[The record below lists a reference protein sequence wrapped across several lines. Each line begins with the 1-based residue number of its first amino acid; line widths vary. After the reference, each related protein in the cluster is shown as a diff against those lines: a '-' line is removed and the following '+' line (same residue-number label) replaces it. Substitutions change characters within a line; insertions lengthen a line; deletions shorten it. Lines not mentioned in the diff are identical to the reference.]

1 MSTNRKIAAALILA
15 MLCTALC
22 ASLLIACGVFHVCAG
37 EDCTVC
43 SCLNFAEKICEML
56 VAALVTTAVFASLVA
71 LGSICFLNT
80 GAGVA
85 RLTPTRLKVRLLN

>member
-1 MSTNRKIAAALILA
+1 MCINRKIAIALMLA
-15 MLCTALC
+15 MLCTVLC
-22 ASLLIACGVFHVCAG
+22 ASLLIAFGASHVCAG

-56 VAALVTTAVFASLVA
+56 VAALVVATLFATSVVLR
-71 LGSICFLNT
+71 SFDFLNT

-85 RLTPTRLKVRLLN
+85 ELTPTRLKVRLLN